1 MILGKDL
8 ILALNG
14 TPMAAAKSCGLNIQQ
29 DFIDVCS
36 PTEARVKRKVPA
48 TYDWSM
54 DSDCLMATVA
64 YANQIIDMV
73 TDGTELLAQFYDLQ
87 LGLYRTGYAYV
98 SSCKITA
105 STGSLAKMSIS
116 LVGSGA
122 LNKLS
127 WDNIQ
132 YVLYAVT
139 EDIRSTGDNNFDWDS
154 LYGAQDKV
162 YIAIK
167 QNNQYIRWDD
177 GRSTDDLSAP
187 IDDDD
192 YVRTAHFK
200 GGYTDYYIIFG
211 TLSSGNVITPKMVCK
226 ITIPLIQQFSN
237 TWFKIE
243 MRVHTPDESQD
254 PTYVYHFYADDIK
267 VSRDE
272 A

>member
-1 MILGKDL
+1 MILGKNL

-36 PTEARVKRKVPA
+36 PTEARVKRKVPT

-54 DSDCLMATVA
+54 DSDCLMATTT

-73 TDGTELLAQFYDLQ
+73 TDGTELLVQFYDLQ

-122 LNKLS
+122 LNKLN
-127 WDNIQ
+127 WDNLS
-132 YVLYAVT
+132 YLLEADTPGTDT
-139 EDIRSTGDNNFDWDS
+139 EGDNGIDFPYFYNGR
-154 LYGAQDKV
+154 L

-167 QNNQYIRWDD
+167 QNNQYIRYDD
-177 GRSTDDLSAP
+177 GRSSDELSNP
-187 IDDDD
+187 IDDEA
-192 YVRTAHFK
+192 YTREAHFK
-200 GGYTDYYIIFG
+200 GGNKDIYLAYG
-211 TLSSGNVITPKMVCK
+211 VLSGSTITNAYACK
-226 ITIPLIQQFSN
+226 ITVPSIEPYTN
-237 TWFKIE
+237 TWFKISLSAHIYDDGQVIGDTVYV
-243 MRVHTPDESQD
+243 RNIVISRAES
-254 PTYVYHFYADDIK
+254 
-267 VSRDE
+267 
-272 A
+272 